1 MKKFWNKKPKTDGQK
16 KPVDELDGNTGITVQ
31 ITPDGIKNISILAP
45 SFPKCLYIYDKI
57 MNETGVKKVNHPI
70 NEAIR

>member
-1 MKKFWNKKPKTDGQK
+1 MKKFWNKNKTDTK
-16 KPVDELDGNTGITVQ
+16 KPLDDLDGNTGITVQ

-57 MNETGVKKVNHPI
+57 TKELEVKKVNNPI